1 MERAASTNAL
11 PNAFLS
17 SYIVDQSIIA
27 TLANQSREPQSASS
41 REMDGAID
49 FLCRD
54 AWMNKIPISQALPYI
69 VNNFLPELKSRPL
82 RVIKKIGQ
90 IGHTLDNL
98 NFAIAQ
104 VDPANTS
111 DPLTQDLYQILEAL
125 LKFDDFLVVC
135 QEDGRLSDALLLALL
150 KNPEALPS
158 SLLRL
163 IDWDSLREPS
173 LMNVVWD
180 ALLKRG
186 RLDYYY
192 PLFMNDKLLGDE
204 GSCRRTSFMQG
215 LLTCI
220 ANLTTAN
227 EVAQLDLLNAWCCLL
242 AASPKNKVINVV
254 IVHLPNLLTDDPLV
268 ALHKGRSRC
277 LD

>member
-1 MERAASTNAL
+1 
-11 PNAFLS
+11 
-17 SYIVDQSIIA
+17 
-27 TLANQSREPQSASS
+27 
-41 REMDGAID
+41 MDGAID

-54 AWMNKIPISQALPYI
+54 EWMNKIPVSQALPYL

-82 RVIKKIGQ
+82 RAITKIGQ

-111 DPLTQDLYQILEAL
+111 DPLTQDLYQILDAL
-125 LKFDDFLVVC
+125 LRYDDFLVVC

-150 KNPEALPS
+150 RNPEALPS

-163 IDWDSLREPS
+163 IDWDNLREPS
-173 LMNVVWD
+173 LISVAGD

-186 RLDYYY
+186 KFDYYY

-204 GSCRRTSFMQG
+204 SSNRRTSFMQG
-215 LLTCI
+215 LLAYI
-220 ANLTTAN
+220 ANLTTAD
-227 EVAQLDLLNAWCCLL
+227 EVAQLDLLSAWCCLL
-242 AASPKNKVINVV
+242 ATSPTNKVINVV
-254 IVHLPNLLTDDPLV
+254 IVHLPHLLADDPW
-268 ALHKGRSRC
+268 
-277 LD
+277 